1 MQSSHSLI
9 SRIACVLF
17 LLLLAACQ
25 PSEANAVPTLA
36 LTNGTLIDGT
46 GASPI
51 TDAVVLIQ
59 GEKVLA
65 AGSSADV
72 RIPTAAEVI
81 DVQGATILPGFINAH
96 VHDGFNP
103 SNLSAW
109 AQAGVTTVRDEGT
122 RASGLKAQLDAR
134 RGELGKPEYARIVS
148 AGAMM
153 TVANGYGQLI
163 VDDTPE
169 AARQAAQNELDA
181 GADLVKV
188 SREDGYAGTTGLPKM
203 SDAAI
208 QAVVEL
214 AHQRGTKVS
223 AHITQARF
231 LEEMLPLGVDD
242 IAHTPYDYLRDEAI
256 AQMVQK
262 GISLNTTFS
271 VLKSYGAPL
280 GTPVNNLRR
289 FVEAGGMVVL
299 GNDYAGG
306 RDLSAFELGMPMF
319 EIEKM
324 SEAGMTPMQIIVA
337 STYNAAQACNKLDEI
352 GTLEAGKFADI
363 LIVRSDP
370 LKDIH
375 ALTDVQ
381 MVIHLG
387 VVIRD
392 E

>member
-1 MQSSHSLI
+1 MHPSHILVA
-9 SRIACVLF
+9 RLACALF
-17 LLLLAACQ
+17 MLLLAACQ
-25 PSEANAVPTLA
+25 PIGANAAPTLA

-46 GASPI
+46 GSSPI
-51 TDAVVLIQ
+51 PDAVVLIQ
-59 GEKVLA
+59 GDKVLA
-65 AGSSADV
+65 AGSVDEIS
-72 RIPTAAEVI
+72 IPAGAEVI

-103 SNLSAW
+103 SNLRAW

-122 RASGLKAQLDAR
+122 RGSGLKAQLDAR
-134 RGELGKPEYARIVS
+134 RGELGKPEFARIVS

-153 TVANGYGQLI
+153 TIANGYGQLI

-169 AARQAAQNELDA
+169 AARKAAQDELDA
-181 GADLVKV
+181 GADLIKV

-231 LEEMLPLGVDD
+231 LEEMLALGVDD
-242 IAHTPYDYLRDEAI
+242 IAHTPYDYLSDEAI
-256 AQMVQK
+256 AQMVAK
-262 GISLNTTFS
+262 GISMNTTFS

-289 FVEAGGMVVL
+289 FAEAGGVVVL

-324 SEAGMTPMQIIVA
+324 SEAGMTPMQIIMA
-337 STYNAAQACNKLDEI
+337 STYYAAEACNQLDEI
-352 GTLEAGKFADI
+352 GTLEPGKFADV
-363 LIVRSDP
+363 LVVRGDP
-370 LKDIH
+370 LADIH

-381 MVIHLG
+381 LVIHLG
-387 VVIRD
+387 VVIRR